1 MICKIE
7 GEETKKM
14 DRFEKQLEEY
24 RNFQREKRNAELRAR
39 LARPRTADELI
50 RALANPPA
58 RRAEKVLQMR

>member
-1 MICKIE
+1 
-7 GEETKKM
+7 M

-39 LARPRTADELI
+39 LVRPRTADELI

>member
-1 MICKIE
+1 MMCKIE
-7 GEETKKM
+7 GEVKKM
-14 DRFEKQLEEY
+14 NHFEKQVEEY
-24 RNFQREKRNAELRAR
+24 RNFQRERRNALLRAR